1 MYLLRI
7 CIFGDTSDNSEHMED
22 YILKEIRKITMLLEA
37 LMKKTAGAKDNGYD
51 IIRQEIA
58 NELTLDIDEVI
69 ISDNPVNMLSEK
81 GFSNE
86 EMDALA
92 SLLLSVRGSLSA
104 YRQGQIE
111 ILNDHIRRHFQS
123 AGYLSMALWE

>member
-1 MYLLRI
+1 
-7 CIFGDTSDNSEHMED
+7 MED
-22 YILKEIRKITMLLEA
+22 YILKEIRKISMLLEA
-37 LMKKTAGAKDNGYD
+37 LVRKTAGATDNGFD
-51 IIRQEIA
+51 IIRQEIV
-58 NELTLDIDEVI
+58 NELDLDIDEVI
-69 ISDNPVNMLSEK
+69 ISEDPVSMLADK

-111 ILNDHIRRHFQS
+111 ILNDHIRKHFQS

>member
-58 NELTLDIDEVI
+58 NQ
-69 ISDNPVNMLSEK
+69 VNLEH
-81 GFSNE
+81 
-86 EMDALA
+86 D
-92 SLLLSVRGSLSA
+92 
-104 YRQGQIE
+104 YRVVAW
-111 ILNDHIRRHFQS
+111 D
-123 AGYLSMALWE
+123 W